1 VLPIASCFLT
11 ALLITFGDVQVTDA
25 LLNYE
30 TVKYFTNED
39 MECTN
44 YHAAIRAYQC
54 SEAILL
60 MSLNALNLVQGLIMF
75 GGVAA
80 GMTVCASQVAAGD
93 LSVGDAVLF
102 LTLMGQIYAPLNFF
116 GSYYR
121 QIQRQMIDMENM
133 FDLLEKPGA
142 VQDVPCARQMQLAGG
157 TIEFRNVW
165 FAYKPEHMVLKDMS
179 LTVRCFPLCISVMS
193 SLS

>member
-1 VLPIASCFLT
+1 
-11 ALLITFGDVQVTDA
+11 VQVTDA

-39 MECTN
+39 MECAS
-44 YHAAIRAYQC
+44 YQAAIQAYQY

-80 GMTVCASQVAAGD
+80 GMTVCASRVSAGD
-93 LSVGDAVLF
+93 LTVGDAVLF
-102 LTLMGQIYAPLNFF
+102 LTLMGQIYSPLNFF

-121 QIQRQMIDMENM
+121 QIQRYMIDMENM
-133 FDLLEKPGA
+133 FDLLEKPGV
-142 VQDVPCARQMQLAGG
+142 VQDAPGARQLQLARG

-165 FAYKPEHMVLKDMS
+165 FAYKPAHMVLKDMS
-179 LTVRCFPLCISVMS
+179 LTVRSAVIVTCNFVLTVDFAI
-193 SLS
+193 